1 MSKQYIRGEREQNR
15 AYSPAVKVMGGTTVY
30 LAGVAGDMDAQ
41 GKSLA
46 GDFAAQVHRC
56 FERMQEC
63 LTPAGGT
70 LDDLVSMTVFI
81 TDFRYADEFIAIRQG
96 YFKQGYPA
104 SAMIGCE
111 ALARPQML
119 VEVQGVASLDK

>member
-1 MSKQYIRGEREQNR
+1 MSKEYIRGEREQGR
-15 AYSPAVKVMGGTTVY
+15 AYSPAVKVRGGTTVY
-30 LAGVAGDMDAQ
+30 LAGVGGDVDAL

-46 GDFAAQVHRC
+46 GDFKAQVHRC
-56 FERMQEC
+56 FERLQEG

-96 YFKQGYPA
+96 TFTKGYPA

-119 VEVQGVASLDK
+119 VEIQAVAVLDD